1 MKRKKAQL
9 PAPAYLCSNVLGQQV
24 IYNKRSLH
32 EIHEGPLVGRTNIAT
47 SPTVQAALHTAQ
59 KNVDTALLDAVQNN
73 CIPQTIAR
81 HIAHGANINVICDG
95 LSPLLLAI
103 INRDV
108 EIVAFLLT
116 HGANPS
122 INGPYNN
129 TPLHH
134 IATDITAKT
143 LKIAEL
149 LIISGA
155 SVNAQNDLGQT
166 PLHLH
171 GAAGEWY
178 KKFARLMIKNG
189 ARLDLIDIKGNEP
202 LEKLPEKVKEE
213 LLRFALFNLFDR

>member
-9 PAPAYLCSNVLGQQV
+9 PAPAYLCSTVLGQQI
-24 IYNKRSLH
+24 IYNRRSLH
-32 EIHEGPLVGRTNIAT
+32 EIYEGPIVEKTDITT
-47 SPTVQAALHTAQ
+47 SPTVQAALHTVQ
-59 KNVDTALLDAVQNN
+59 KNLDAALIDAVQNN

-81 HIAHGANINVICDG
+81 HIAHGANINAVCDG
-95 LSPLLLAI
+95 LSPLLLAS

-108 EIVAFLLT
+108 ETVAFLLT
-116 HGANPS
+116 HGANPM

-134 IATDITAKT
+134 IATDLTAKT
-143 LKIAEL
+143 LKIADL

-171 GAAGEWY
+171 GSAGEWY
-178 KKFARLMIKNG
+178 KKFARLLIKNG